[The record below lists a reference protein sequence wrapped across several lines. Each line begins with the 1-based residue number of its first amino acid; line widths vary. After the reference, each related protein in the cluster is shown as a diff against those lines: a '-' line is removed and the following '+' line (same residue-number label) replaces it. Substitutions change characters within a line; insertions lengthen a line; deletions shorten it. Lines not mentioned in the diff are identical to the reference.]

1 MVHNRGF
8 ELISGFCRMVRG
20 VLMLDVINIICG
32 LVALISIWNIIVSSG
47 LSALIANALGGKKN
61 DR

>member
-1 MVHNRGF
+1 MVHNRDF
-8 ELISGFCRMVRG
+8 ELVGGFCRMVRG

-32 LVALISIWNIIVSSG
+32 IVACGIVSSG
-47 LSALIANALGGKKN
+47 LSDLIANALGGKKN

>member
-1 MVHNRGF
+1 MVHNRHF
-8 ELISGFCRMVRG
+8 ELVSGFCRMVRG

-32 LVALISIWNIIVSSG
+32 LVACIIVSSG
-47 LSALIANALGGKKN
+47 LSGLIANALGGKKN

>member
-1 MVHNRGF
+1 
-8 ELISGFCRMVRG
+8 MVRE

-32 LVALISIWNIIVSSG
+32 LVACIIVSSG
-47 LSALIANALGGKKN
+47 LSDLIANALGGKKN

>member
-1 MVHNRGF
+1 MVYNRYF
-8 ELISGFCRMVRG
+8 KLISGFCRMVRG

-32 LVALISIWNIIVSSG
+32 LAVCIIVSSG
-47 LSALIANALGGKKN
+47 LSDLIANALGGKKN

>member
-1 MVHNRGF
+1 MVHNRHF

-32 LVALISIWNIIVSSG
+32 LVACIIVASG
-47 LSALIANALGGKKN
+47 LSDLIANALGGKKK
-61 DR
+61 